1 MAQMD
6 EYSNNQLK
14 VLKSMID
21 ASKVDYSELVVNVIE
36 RSPDNGEWKKV
47 SRPISLK
54 SINYEY
60 NKIIL
65 EVALL

>member
-1 MAQMD
+1 MARMD

-21 ASKVDYSELVVNVIE
+21 ASKVDYSELVVNVVE
-36 RSPDNGEWKKV
+36 RSSDNGEWKKV

-60 NKIIL
+60 NRIIL

>member
-21 ASKVDYSELVVNVIE
+21 ASKVDYSELMVNVVE